1 MNEQNEHLKAAYL
14 FALEALNSV
23 RLMNEYEDIV
33 EDFDFETRLTYLVED
48 LEMALD
54 GERASWW
61 VFSRQG
67 ADGKEFDVVFDGGS
81 HDNVLY
87 GRGSWDIFSGPFFTP
102 EEAEENIPEVME

>member
-1 MNEQNEHLKAAYL
+1 LKEAYLLVLKAL
-14 FALEALNSV
+14 DSI
-23 RLMNEYEDIV
+23 RLSIEYDEELV
-33 EDFDFETRLTYLVED
+33 EDFDFEARLTYLVED
-48 LEMALD
+48 LEMALE
-54 GERASWW
+54 GEKASWW